1 MLMEN
6 IHPLKI
12 VATIEARMT
21 STRLPGKVLMPVMG
35 KPMLE
40 YMIERVR
47 RVPGLDEII
56 VATTVNE
63 TDQPIVDLAERLGIG
78 WFRGSENDVMGRV
91 LNAAQAY
98 DADVIV
104 ELTGDCPL
112 IDPDII
118 SSVIRCFSQGEADY
132 ASNLPIRT
140 YPIGMETQVFPT
152 SILADA
158 ISLTQD
164 PTDHEHV
171 SLYIYSHPERYHIV
185 TVDSGLP
192 RRWHGIRLT
201 LDTVEDFELIHE
213 IFKTFYPSNPQFTL
227 RDILT
232 LLRSRPEL
240 LEGNLDVARK
250 PVRA

>member
-1 MLMEN
+1 
-6 IHPLKI
+6 
-12 VATIEARMT
+12 
-21 STRLPGKVLMPVMG
+21 
-35 KPMLE
+35 
-40 YMIERVR
+40 
-47 RVPGLDEII
+47 
-56 VATTVNE
+56 
-63 TDQPIVDLAERLGIG
+63 
-78 WFRGSENDVMGRV
+78 MGRV

>member
-1 MLMEN
+1 MEN
-6 IHPLKI
+6 IHPLKT

-47 RVPGLDEII
+47 RVPELDEIV
-56 VATTVNE
+56 VATTVND
-63 TDQPIVDLAERLGIG
+63 TDQPIVDLAERLGIS

-91 LNAAQAY
+91 LNAAQSY
-98 DADVIV
+98 GADVIV

-112 IDPDII
+112 IDPDVI

-132 ASNLPIRT
+132 VSNVPIRT
-140 YPIGMETQVFPT
+140 YPLGMETQVFPT

-158 ISLTQD
+158 ASLTQD
-164 PTDHEHV
+164 PSDREHV

-192 RRWHGIRLT
+192 KRWHGIRLT

-213 IFKTFYPSNPQFTL
+213 IFKTLYPSNPQFTL
-227 RDILT
+227 RDILA

-240 LEGNLDVARK
+240 LGLNPGLVRK

>member
-1 MLMEN
+1 M
-6 IHPLKI
+6 KI